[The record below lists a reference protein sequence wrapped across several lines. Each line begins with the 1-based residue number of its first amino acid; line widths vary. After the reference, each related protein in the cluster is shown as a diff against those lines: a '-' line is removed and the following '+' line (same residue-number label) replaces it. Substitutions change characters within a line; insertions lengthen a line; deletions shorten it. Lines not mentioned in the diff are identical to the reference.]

1 MLSRQRVLPAGF
13 IEPCLPTKALAPP
26 SGGLWVHEIKHDGFR
41 VIARKI
47 GARVRLYSR
56 SSTSCQV
63 FFASLFVAVAT
74 SEAFTTHGRAVRH
87 ILGPFPTRAMAEQQL
102 PQLLSRRENRASA
115 RSGAA
120 SRGGR
125 WR

>member
-1 MLSRQRVLPAGF
+1 M
-13 IEPCLPTKALAPP
+13 T
-26 SGGLWVHEIKHDGFR
+26 
-41 VIARKI
+41 AR
-47 GARVRLYSR
+47 R
-56 SSTSCQV
+56 
-63 FFASLFVAVAT
+63 VAT
-74 SEAFTTHGRAVRH
+74 ATRSEAKKTWQLVELHGCWRAYEGELPPPEAFTTHGRAYPT
-87 ILGPFPTRAMAEQQL
+87 LGPFPTRAMAEQQL